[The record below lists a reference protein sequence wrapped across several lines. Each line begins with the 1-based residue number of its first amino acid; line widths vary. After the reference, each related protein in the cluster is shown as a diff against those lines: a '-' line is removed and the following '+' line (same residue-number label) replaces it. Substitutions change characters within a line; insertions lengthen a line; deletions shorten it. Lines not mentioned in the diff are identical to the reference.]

1 MPHTMKSSEWPIA
14 LVIDIVWTHTR
25 ALQLRFT
32 IVKPYLN
39 DNDLD
44 DASKFVRD
52 APAPG
57 AGPRAH
63 TWGGGPPRPRPPPL
77 STRRIDTREL
87 RDPTLHSINACRL
100 NIYLFL

>member
-1 MPHTMKSSEWPIA
+1 MKSSEWPIA

-57 AGPRAH
+57 TH
-63 TWGGGPPRPRPPPL
+63 VGGRTPAPPAPP
-77 STRRIDTREL
+77 S
-87 RDPTLHSINACRL
+87 LHKTD
-100 NIYLFL
+100 